1 MVKKFVRKIGVL
13 SLGKIVGIVYAVI
26 GLIFGA
32 IITAAS
38 LLIGSAMAAWGFE
51 GDMFGTGAIIVL
63 PIFYGVMGFIM
74 GIVVALVYNL
84 VAKSIGGLEL
94 DVE

>member
-1 MVKKFVRKIGVL
+1 MTTRYVNKVGVF
-13 SLGKIVGIVYAVI
+13 SLGKIVGIIYAVI

-38 LLIGSAMAAWGFE
+38 LMIGSAMAAWGFE
-51 GDMFGTGAIIVL
+51 GDMFGTGAIIIL
-63 PIFYGVMGFIM
+63 PIFYGIMGFIM
-74 GIVVALVYNL
+74 GIVIALVYNL